1 MKIKFFF
8 WVSIYRSVK
17 AAILIL
23 RFTSTFSSFI
33 FVSVDRLRQKLN
45 RTNQRLVSSDPALI
59 HNYTFH
65 NCLIVYNKYE
75 STLCVINYFKW
86 SFQSL
91 PLVDKTQRALVMI
104 SRAALL
110 IIKKSALGIPRVN
123 CFNDNI
129 FKRRF
134 VEDGG

>member
-1 MKIKFFF
+1 M
-8 WVSIYRSVK
+8 
-17 AAILIL
+17 
-23 RFTSTFSSFI
+23 
-33 FVSVDRLRQKLN
+33 
-45 RTNQRLVSSDPALI
+45 
-59 HNYTFH
+59 
-65 NCLIVYNKYE
+65 VYNKYE